1 MIGKKVYTIIIH
13 TQMQLTRQ
21 QLDVLNRIETF
32 IKSDT
37 PVFILRGY
45 AGTGKTTMIKAIIDL
60 VSPNRTLALM
70 APTGRAARILGKKTG
85 EHASTIHKAIYDR
98 AHLVSKEVQDI
109 AETEFKL
116 VFPVIQNTQDKQV
129 VAIVDEASMLSS
141 RTSTHEMFRFGTDNL
156 MDDLLTFVR
165 PSFGGKVIFVGDP
178 AQLPPVGDSESNALR
193 RDFFIERGL
202 QAEEAE
208 LTEVLRQDDNSLI
221 LKNAMMIRDLLQNDK
236 RNRLAFEGRKGD
248 VESVNPDA
256 LLDKYFEQAR
266 SNSKL
271 SNVLICYSNK
281 DAAKYNNIIRTRL
294 YGGNAQLREGE
305 SLLIV
310 QNNYMLGHMNGDIV
324 KVLAVRGR
332 THQSAPVY
340 VQQGAE
346 KVRKLITMNFLQVD
360 IADANGNPITCM
372 LLEDLLEND
381 KPALGID
388 ESRALYINFCMRHSS
403 LKPGSMEFADE
414 LLQDAYYNAIR
425 AKYGYTITGHKCQG
439 GEWDNV
445 FVDYHGR
452 TGLSDDCLRWAYTAT
467 TRSSQTL
474 FYTRLPQI
482 TPFSKFRIDPIQKCK
497 NIDAEFRVLEETA
510 ETPFH
515 TLEATNLL
523 RAKYHCIEE
532 NLNGTPFRIHN
543 VASKQYHEEYTIQ
556 TPTGMDR
563 FQIHYNAAGIFNQ
576 AKALAS
582 NEYTEQVLLLLN
594 DERLIRTKCEYKPSN
609 ENYEQLYN
617 LICSACDTLSIQ
629 IMNVAEHPTDFSF
642 NFYLRTSGTYSYIKM
657 YINAKGFVTYAKPMS
672 LIGNKDHELAAL
684 INVINNLFV

>member
-116 VFPVIQNTQDKQV
+116 VFPVIQDTQDKQV

-193 RDFFIERGL
+193 RDFFVERGL

-236 RNRLAFEGRKGD
+236 RNRLAFEDRKGD

-256 LLDKYFEQAR
+256 LLDKYLEQANG
-266 SNSKL
+266 NSKL

-281 DAAKYNNIIRTRL
+281 DAAKYNSIIRTRL
-294 YGGNAQLREGE
+294 YGGNAQLRENE

-388 ESRALYINFCMRHSS
+388 ENRALYINFCMRHSS
-403 LKPGSMEFADE
+403 LKPGSKDFADE

-425 AKYGYTITGHKCQG
+425 AKYGYAITGHKCQG

-497 NIDAEFRVLEETA
+497 NIDAEFRVLEETG

-532 NLNGTPFRIHN
+532 NLNGTPFHIHN

-556 TPTGMDR
+556 TPAGMDR

-609 ENYEQLYN
+609 ENYEQLYS

-629 IMNVAEHPTDFSF
+629 IMNVTEHPADFSF
-642 NFYLRTSGTYSYIKM
+642 NFYLRTSGTYSYIKL

-672 LIGNKDHELAAL
+672 LIGNEDHELAAL

>member
-1 MIGKKVYTIIIH
+1 
-13 TQMQLTRQ
+13 
-21 QLDVLNRIETF
+21 
-32 IKSDT
+32 
-37 PVFILRGY
+37 
-45 AGTGKTTMIKAIIDL
+45 
-60 VSPNRTLALM
+60 
-70 APTGRAARILGKKTG
+70 
-85 EHASTIHKAIYDR
+85 
-98 AHLVSKEVQDI
+98 
-109 AETEFKL
+109 
-116 VFPVIQNTQDKQV
+116 
-129 VAIVDEASMLSS
+129 
-141 RTSTHEMFRFGTDNL
+141 

-256 LLDKYFEQAR
+256 LLDKYLEQAY

-281 DAAKYNNIIRTRL
+281 DAAKYNSIIRTRL

-346 KVRKLITMNFLQVD
+346 KVRKLITMNFLQID
-360 IADANGNPITCM
+360 IADANGKPITCM

-425 AKYGYTITGHKCQG
+425 AKYGYAITGHKCQG

-629 IMNVAEHPTDFSF
+629 IMNMAEHPADFSF
-642 NFYLRTSGTYSYIKM
+642 NFYLRTSGTYSYIKL

-672 LIGNKDHELAAL
+672 LIGSEDHELAAL

>member
-1 MIGKKVYTIIIH
+1 M
-13 TQMQLTRQ
+13 LFAF
-21 QLDVLNRIETF
+21 LDVHNKTPKVFCLTF
-32 IKSDT
+32 GVHI
-37 PVFILRGY
+37 
-45 AGTGKTTMIKAIIDL
+45 
-60 VSPNRTLALM
+60 
-70 APTGRAARILGKKTG
+70 
-85 EHASTIHKAIYDR
+85 
-98 AHLVSKEVQDI
+98 
-109 AETEFKL
+109 
-116 VFPVIQNTQDKQV
+116 
-129 VAIVDEASMLSS
+129 
-141 RTSTHEMFRFGTDNL
+141 
-156 MDDLLTFVR
+156 TFVR

-193 RDFFIERGL
+193 RDFFVERGL

-236 RNRLAFEGRKGD
+236 RNRLAFEDRKGD

-256 LLDKYFEQAR
+256 ILDKYLEQAN

-310 QNNYMLGHMNGDIV
+310 QNNYLLGHMNGDIV

-346 KVRKLITMNFLQVD
+346 KVRKLISMNFLQID
-360 IADANGNPITCM
+360 IADTNGNPITCM

-403 LKPGSMEFADE
+403 LKPGSKEFADE

-425 AKYGYTITGHKCQG
+425 AKYGYAITGHKCQG

-445 FVDYHGR
+445 FVNYHGR

-467 TRSSQTL
+467 TRAHQTL

-532 NLNGTPFRIHN
+532 NLNGTPFHIHN

-556 TPTGMDR
+556 TPAGMDR

-582 NEYTEQVLLLLN
+582 NKYTEQVLHLLN

-642 NFYLRTSGTYSYIKM
+642 NFYLRTSGTYSYIKL
-657 YINAKGFVTYAKPMS
+657 YINAKGFVTYTKPMS
-672 LIGNKDHELAAL
+672 LIGSEDHELAAL

>member
-1 MIGKKVYTIIIH
+1 
-13 TQMQLTRQ
+13 MQLTRQ
-21 QLDVLNRIETF
+21 QLDVLNKIETF

-70 APTGRAARILGKKTG
+70 APTGRAARILCKKTG

-109 AETEFKL
+109 AATEFKL
-116 VFPVIQNTQDKQV
+116 VFPVIQDTQDKQV

-141 RTSTHEMFRFGTDNL
+141 RTSTHEMFKFGTDNL

-165 PSFGGKVIFVGDP
+165 PSFGGKAIFVGDP

-193 RDFFIERGL
+193 RDFFVERGL

-236 RNRLAFEGRKGD
+236 RNRLAFEDRKGD

-256 LLDKYFEQAR
+256 LLDKYLEQAN

-281 DAAKYNNIIRTRL
+281 DAAKYNSIIRTRL
-294 YGGNAQLREGE
+294 YGGKAQLREGE

-372 LLEDLLEND
+372 LREDLLEND

-388 ESRALYINFCMRHSS
+388 ENRALYINFCMRHSS
-403 LKPGSMEFADE
+403 LKPGSKDFADE

-425 AKYGYTITGHKCQG
+425 AKYGYAITGHKCQG

-497 NIDAEFRVLEETA
+497 NIDAEFRVLEETG

-532 NLNGTPFRIHN
+532 NLNGTPFHIHN

-556 TPTGMDR
+556 TPAGMDR

-609 ENYEQLYN
+609 ENYEQLYS

-629 IMNVAEHPTDFSF
+629 IMNVAEHPADFSF
-642 NFYLRTSGTYSYIKM
+642 NFYLRTSGTYSYIKL

-672 LIGNKDHELAAL
+672 LIGSEDHELAAL